1 MNQDNQNSLIPI
13 DDLLAI
19 NDLPLRESDFTECMD
34 ELLGARIKTPFVIVV
49 IFSAL
54 FYAIALASVLLNMQ
68 ILSLLYVAIVSLSL
82 LVALFFRYS
91 VSKFLG
97 RLRYKQYCLAKNNC
111 HQATVF
117 YKDHLEIRAGNEII
131 TQLAY
136 SYIRKVLLTENLII
150 ITFPYLSNCIVRR
163 DGFTEKEFE
172 SILKNIGKA
181 P

>member
-54 FYAIALASVLLNMQ
+54 FYAIALASVLLNMK
-68 ILSLLYVAIVSLSL
+68 IVSMLYVAIVSLSL
-82 LVALFFRYS
+82 LVPLFFRYS